1 MQDSMALAGQAV
13 NEAVSSVRVV
23 RSFNTEK
30 HEARRYDDRLMD
42 IHNLKTRR
50 DTVTAVCLLAQR
62 VRSLSFF
69 FFAKLC
75 TTIVYNLI
83 SFCSRACLVDR
94 LGHAGLH
101 VVLRQAVHPEWTD
114 DDWQTGFL
122 HPLPV
127 RPWRQH

>member
-23 RSFNTEK
+23 RSFNTEE

-69 FFAKLC
+69 F
-75 TTIVYNLI
+75 
-83 SFCSRACLVDR
+83 
-94 LGHAGLH
+94 
-101 VVLRQAVHPEWTD
+101 VLLNCV
-114 DDWQTGFL
+114 L
-122 HPLPV
+122 PLYIILFHFVPV
-127 RPWRQH
+127 RV